1 MAKADLEGAKCGHY
15 RETIDII
22 NHPTSSPSSKPL
34 ENQRSVPRACV
45 NVPTMDTINSQEYK
59 KRIQSIP

>member
-1 MAKADLEGAKCGHY
+1 MSIGDFFIAKIDLEGAKCGHC

-34 ENQRSVPRACV
+34 ENQSSAPEQASMYQLYGR
-45 NVPTMDTINSQEYK
+45 N
-59 KRIQSIP
+59 

>member
-1 MAKADLEGAKCGHY
+1 MSVGALETFFIAKTDLEGAKCGHY

-34 ENQRSVPRACV
+34 ENQSSAPEQA
-45 NVPTMDTINSQEYK
+45 
-59 KRIQSIP
+59 